1 MSELHGCICSFSV
14 AVVKWHDQK
23 QFTDKS
29 IYLGLWFQGA
39 MILSWQ
45 GGMETSSNN
54 RKLRDGISAAN
65 KKQKTGS
72 KVML

>member
-1 MSELHGCICSFSV
+1 
-14 AVVKWHDQK
+14 
-23 QFTDKS
+23 
-29 IYLGLWFQGA
+29 